1 MQLHQELYRIL
12 HILLHISNHC
22 MWNRNSRLLDYTVME
37 MTEGVTVQNSYD
49 FPPLNPFY
57 VTNFRKSYFTQAG
70 NYLTVSTASPKND
83 FSYLSTVWCHIRGE
97 RTGRSVFVLHRSMS
111 MTKACSVSRV
121 KYKMDSSIMVEYW
134 FFFKLFVGFL
144 PLKECNCGPR
154 CSDGL
159 CEYVFAYLC
168 KALFR

>member
-1 MQLHQELYRIL
+1 MNGNSVTSQMHLHQELYRIL
-12 HILLHISNHC
+12 HILLRISNHC

-70 NYLTVSTASPKND
+70 NYLTVSTASPKKD

-97 RTGRSVFVLHRSMS
+97 RTGRSVFVLHISTVCLWLRHVVCPGLN
-111 MTKACSVSRV
+111 TRWIPPLWLNT
-121 KYKMDSSIMVEYW
+121 D
-134 FFFKLFVGFL
+134 FFFF
-144 PLKECNCGPR
+144 C
-154 CSDGL
+154 
-159 CEYVFAYLC
+159 YLWGS
-168 KALFR
+168 FH